1 MMAIT
6 YPLPFPTGAGFLEGE
21 FTLGEVQAVNTLRSG
36 AVQAMELGDSLWSGR
51 FVTSLCDARQRG
63 RWQAWKAALNGSI
76 GTFVAYD
83 PEKQYPLAYGESVLA
98 LLRAGGGAFDGTGT
112 LAAWTATTLQI
123 SGLPAAY
130 QAADGDMVSFPWN
143 GGRALHMVVGDTA
156 ASAGGVLNVTVMPPV
171 RTAPAP
177 AGSASVALVRA
188 SCLMRLK
195 PGTFSAPASR
205 ARRSVSFEGV
215 QVP

>member
-1 MMAIT
+1 MAIT
-6 YPLPFPTGAGFLEGE
+6 FPLPFPAGAGFLEGE

-63 RWQAWKAALNGSI
+63 RWQAWKGALNGSI
-76 GTFVAYD
+76 GTFLAYD
-83 PEKQYPLAYGESVLA
+83 PDKQYPLAYGAGVLA
-98 LLRAGGGAFDGTGT
+98 LTRFGGGAFDGNAT

-123 SGLPAAY
+123 TGLPAAY

-143 GGRALHMVVGDTA
+143 GGKALHMIVGDTA
-156 ASAGGVLNVTVMPPV
+156 ASAGGVLDVTVVPPV
-171 RTAPAP
+171 RISPAP
-177 AGSASVALVRA
+177 SGGAAVALVKP
-188 SCLMRLK
+188 SCIMRLR
-195 PGTFSAPASR
+195 PGSFSAPTSR

-215 QVP
+215 QIP